1 MEQEGQLGRLL
12 GGWRQLSAVQRLTAA
27 GFGLALVAG
36 VFALL
41 MWARAPELGVAFSNL
56 RPEDAAA
63 VTAKLK
69 EQNIPFELSADGRVI
84 RVPQARVPEVRLQ
97 MASQG
102 LPAGGVVGFEVFN
115 QQNFAMTDFS
125 QRVNFQ
131 RALEGELTRT
141 IAALDAVDQVRV
153 HLALPQ
159 PSLFVQGAREPSGS
173 VTLRLKPGRRLSA
186 DQIAGVRH
194 LVASAV
200 EGLKPENV
208 TVVDSRGE
216 VLSDTQEAA
225 AERLTERQRAAQR
238 EVERELQQ
246 RAQQMLDQVL
256 GPERAVARVRAE
268 LNWDRFETTR
278 EVLSPGGPG
287 GQQVLRSS
295 KEVNETFSGSPATT
309 GGIPGTASNI
319 PGVVGAQTGA
329 QSAANW
335 QRQETVTNFE
345 VSKAVERLVRQ
356 PGDLKRLSVA
366 VVVDSQTPNV
376 AAQLAQIETSV
387 SAALGI
393 NPDRGDAI
401 QVSSIPFDRT
411 RQEEE
416 KRELEAQQ
424 RTDLLF
430 NLAKLLVVVILAVV
444 ILMVVRSLLRR
455 PAEAMMVPGVAGL
468 AVAAPTALPAG
479 VIAPELEA
487 VFEEG
492 AAMPT
497 GPSPEETRIR
507 EIQAKAAEAAKRRA
521 FLEEQVAGLA
531 KSNPEA
537 VADLIRTWMEQEAAR
552 S

>member
-1 MEQEGQLGRLL
+1 MALI
-12 GGWRQLSAVQRLTAA
+12 GG
-27 GFGLALVAG
+27 LV
-36 VFALL
+36 ALL
-41 MWARAPELGVAFSNL
+41 MWARAPEYGVAFSNL
-56 RPEDAAA
+56 TPEDAAA
-63 VTAKLK
+63 ITAKLK
-69 EQNIPFELSADGRVI
+69 EQNIPFELSSDGRVI

-141 IAALDAVDQVRV
+141 IAALDAVEHVRV

-159 PSLFVQGAREPSGS
+159 PSLFVQAAREPSAS
-173 VTLRLKPGRRLSA
+173 VTLRLKPGRRLSG
-186 DQIAGVRH
+186 DQVAGIRH
-194 LVASAV
+194 LVASSV

-216 VLSDTQEAA
+216 VLSDTREAA
-225 AERLTERQRAAQR
+225 AERLTERQRAVQR
-238 EVERELQQ
+238 EIERELQQ

-278 EVLSPGGPG
+278 EVLTPGGPG

-295 KEVNETFSGSPATT
+295 KEVSETFSGSPATT

-319 PGVVGAQTGA
+319 PGILSAQTGG
-329 QSAANW
+329 QGTANW
-335 QRQETVTNFE
+335 QRQETITNFE

-356 PGDLKRLSVA
+356 PGDLRRLSVA
-366 VVVDSQTPNV
+366 VVVDSQTPNI
-376 AAQLAQIETSV
+376 AAQVPQIEAAV

-393 NPDRGDAI
+393 SADRGDTV
-401 QVSSIPFDRT
+401 QVTTIPFDRT

-416 KRELEAQQ
+416 KRALEAQQ
-424 RTDLLF
+424 RQDLLF
-430 NLAKLLVVVILAVV
+430 NLAKLLVVVVLAVV
-444 ILMVVRSLLRR
+444 ILLVVRSLLRR
-455 PAEAMMVPGVAGL
+455 PAEALMVPGAPGVAG
-468 AVAAPTALPAG
+468 PTALPAG
-479 VIAPELEA
+479 MLAPELEA
-487 VFEEG
+487 ALEEG
-492 AAMPT
+492 APMPS
-497 GPSPEETRIR
+497 GPSPEEQRIR

-531 KSNPEA
+531 KNNPEA

>member
-295 KEVNETFSGSPATT
+295 K
-309 GGIPGTASNI
+309 
-319 PGVVGAQTGA
+319 

-393 NPDRGDAI
+393 NPDRGDSI